1 MAIDRPETIDAA
13 SACGP
18 KRSGG
23 CQAGDFLASRGMAAQ
38 PPGEESRTTALRLVD
53 RGVAGLR
60 PDQAINETEWCALPG
75 TEKSEENPATIISP
89 RPQTPATRKSFPP
102 LEPLTPV
109 FRNGNENAAAHR
121 FWRAS
126 IGPLA
131 PIAPPPASIHRLMM
145 RACELRPC
153 SDRNSERTRGPAAS
167 ARSHVA
173 ARGYDSA
180 DLPGPAETVGG
191 DAASRVHAVALIR
204 IAPITRPACRFEL
217 MTPKFVVRIP
227 SPPTCKRPRH
237 LRKTQ
242 VFLLLAARLICARP
256 REGSQNYANA
266 RRWFC
271 DAGGNQVYP
280 KACV

>member
-89 RPQTPATRKSFPP
+89 RPQTPATRKSFAL
-102 LEPLTPV
+102 LEPLAPGSRNSTPV
-109 FRNGNENAAAHR
+109 YPARR
-121 FWRAS
+121 FCRAS

-180 DLPGPAETVGG
+180 GLPGPAETAVG
-191 DAASRVHAVALIR
+191 DAASRVHAVAPVT
-204 IAPITRPACRFEL
+204 IAPITAKTSRTRSDEVVSPERP
-217 MTPKFVVRIP
+217 
-227 SPPTCKRPRH
+227 
-237 LRKTQ
+237 
-242 VFLLLAARLICARP
+242 
-256 REGSQNYANA
+256 
-266 RRWFC
+266 
-271 DAGGNQVYP
+271 
-280 KACV
+280 

>member
-1 MAIDRPETIDAA
+1 MFAMIVLLALCFRAATIAVSMAIDRPETIGAA

-89 RPQTPATRKSFPP
+89 RPQTGAARKSFPL

-131 PIAPPPASIHRLMM
+131 PIAPPPSVDPSAHDARM
-145 RACELRPC
+145 RAPPLLRPKLGK
-153 SDRNSERTRGPAAS
+153 NER
-167 ARSHVA
+167 
-173 ARGYDSA
+173 
-180 DLPGPAETVGG
+180 
-191 DAASRVHAVALIR
+191 
-204 IAPITRPACRFEL
+204 
-217 MTPKFVVRIP
+217 
-227 SPPTCKRPRH
+227 
-237 LRKTQ
+237 
-242 VFLLLAARLICARP
+242 
-256 REGSQNYANA
+256 A
-266 RRWFC
+266 RRISQIMSRQEATTVPVFQ
-271 DAGGNQVYP
+271 GPP
-280 KACV
+280 KQRSGMPPAVSTPLR

>member
-89 RPQTPATRKSFPP
+89 RPQTRATRKSFPL
-102 LEPLTPV
+102 LEPLTPA
-109 FRNGNENAAAHR
+109 FRNGDENAAVHR

-153 SDRNSERTRGPAAS
+153 SDRDSERTRGPAAS
-167 ARSHVA
+167 ARSCRGQRLRQCRSSR
-173 ARGYDSA
+173 ARRNSGR
-180 DLPGPAETVGG
+180 G
-191 DAASRVHAVALIR
+191 
-204 IAPITRPACRFEL
+204 CRQ
-217 MTPKFVVRIP
+217 P
-227 SPPTCKRPRH
+227 CPRH
-237 LRKTQ
+237 
-242 VFLLLAARLICARP
+242 CANNDRAHHSP
-256 REGSQNYANA
+256 GVQIRTP
-266 RRWFC
+266 
-271 DAGGNQVYP
+271 DP
-280 KACV
+280 

>member
-75 TEKSEENPATIISP
+75 TEKSKENPATIISP
-89 RPQTPATRKSFPP
+89 RPQTRATRKSFPL
-102 LEPLTPV
+102 LEPLTPA
-109 FRNGNENAAAHR
+109 FRNGDENATVHR

-153 SDRNSERTRGPAAS
+153 SDRNSERTEGPPHQPD
-167 ARSHVA
+167 HVA

-180 DLPGPAETVGG
+180 GLPGPAETAVG
-191 DAASRVHAVALIR
+191 DAASRVHAIALIT

-217 MTPKFVVRIP
+217 LTPKFVVRISSHRRASVQGTSERRKYFCY
-227 SPPTCKRPRH
+227 SP
-237 LRKTQ
+237 
-242 VFLLLAARLICARP
+242 F
-256 REGSQNYANA
+256 G
-266 RRWFC
+266 
-271 DAGGNQVYP
+271 
-280 KACV
+280 